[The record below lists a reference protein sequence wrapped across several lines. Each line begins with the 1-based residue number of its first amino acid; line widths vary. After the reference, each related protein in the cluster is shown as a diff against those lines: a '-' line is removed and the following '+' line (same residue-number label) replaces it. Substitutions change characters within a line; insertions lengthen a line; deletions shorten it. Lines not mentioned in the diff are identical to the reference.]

1 MNWSRDYS
9 NLGQVC
15 PEKALLRALSD
26 STEKTDFDLYYEYF
40 KKFKLS
46 HSHVNLQ
53 GNETRPNRAEKMAR
67 TKLFNLAKP
76 DCPPAFLD
84 LSNWAVSV
92 IFFSSNFCVCIDC
105 MSVCLSVWLAR
116 VRRHFFLDRKKI
128 LLFFSGLESSGPVGR
143 RSSGLLLDDSRS

>member
-15 PEKALLRALSD
+15 PEKALLRALTE

-67 TKLFNLAKP
+67 TKLFNLTKP
-76 DCPPAFLD
+76 DRPPAFLD

-92 IFFSSNFCVCIDC
+92 IFFSLTFVCVCIDC
-105 MSVCLSVWLAR
+105 LSVC
-116 VRRHFFLDRKKI
+116 
-128 LLFFSGLESSGPVGR
+128 SS
-143 RSSGLLLDDSRS
+143 

>member
-15 PEKALLRALSD
+15 LEKALLRALSD

-105 MSVCLSVWLAR
+105 MSVWLAG
-116 VRRHFFLDRKKI
+116 K
-128 LLFFSGLESSGPVGR
+128 LLC
-143 RSSGLLLDDSRS
+143 SRS

>member
-15 PEKALLRALSD
+15 PEKALLRALTD

-67 TKLFNLAKP
+67 TKLFNLTQP
-76 DCPPAFLD
+76 DRPPAFLD

-92 IFFSSNFCVCIDC
+92 IFFTLTFVFA
-105 MSVCLSVWLAR
+105 LTGWQFKL
-116 VRRHFFLDRKKI
+116 FLDKI
-128 LLFFSGLESSGPVGR
+128 FLIFSGLESSGPVGQ
-143 RSSGLLLDDSRS
+143 RSSGLLLDDSGS

>member
-15 PEKALLRALSD
+15 PEKALLRALTD

-67 TKLFNLAKP
+67 TKLFNLTQP
-76 DCPPAFLD
+76 DRPPAFLD

-92 IFFSSNFCVCIDC
+92 IFFTLTFVFALTGWTFKLFLNKNFLI
-105 MSVCLSVWLAR
+105 
-116 VRRHFFLDRKKI
+116 
-128 LLFFSGLESSGPVGR
+128 FSGLESSGPVGQ
-143 RSSGLLLDDSRS
+143 RSSGLLLDDSGG

>member
-67 TKLFNLAKP
+67 TKLFNLTQP
-76 DCPPAFLD
+76 DRPPAFLD

-92 IFFSSNFCVCIDC
+92 IFFYSNLCVCIDWAGN
-105 MSVCLSVWLAR
+105 LNFFNFFRTRIVWPCWSTL
-116 VRRHFFLDRKKI
+116 I
-128 LLFFSGLESSGPVGR
+128 WSSTG
-143 RSSGLLLDDSRS
+143 

>member
-15 PEKALLRALSD
+15 PEKALLRALTD

-76 DCPPAFLD
+76 DRPPAFLD

-105 MSVCLSVWLAR
+105 MSVWWAG
-116 VRRHFFLDRKKI
+116 K
-128 LLFFSGLESSGPVGR
+128 LLCSS
-143 RSSGLLLDDSRS
+143 